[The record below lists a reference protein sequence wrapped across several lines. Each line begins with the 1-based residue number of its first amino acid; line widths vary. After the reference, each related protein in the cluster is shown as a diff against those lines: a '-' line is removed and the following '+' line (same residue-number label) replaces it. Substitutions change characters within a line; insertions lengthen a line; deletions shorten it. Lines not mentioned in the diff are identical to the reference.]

1 MRFWLKVYLYFYLFI
16 FFYSNAADKVVSKQT
31 KFEEL
36 VVASQQIAA
45 ATAQLVIASRV
56 KADRGSEKL
65 AKVSDASKRVT
76 EATGQVVAT
85 AKSCAEMVEESGE
98 DSFCDNFTL
107 MSSLNTW
114 KI

>member
-1 MRFWLKVYLYFYLFI
+1 MC
-16 FFYSNAADKVVSKQT
+16 SNAADKVVNKQT

-56 KADRGSEKL
+56 KAERGSEKL
-65 AKVSDASKRVT
+65 VKVSAASKRVA

-85 AKSCAEMVEESGE
+85 AKSCAEMVEESGMR
-98 DSFCDNFTL
+98 DFITKILNAYYFNLSFK
-107 MSSLNTW
+107 SLVSCC
-114 KI
+114 